1 MKTIYTCVFIL
12 TFFISCDTASD
23 LSLEQTTNK
32 EQFHRI
38 ASELP
43 RNAANPYDTA
53 GWIHNALF
61 ESYYENTSNPKNLSA
76 IISRVEALA
85 NTNANFISIKT
96 SSYHPV
102 SVERVQ
108 YLLDHSKTCVGD
120 VISNSTLSAGAQL
133 SFTTFINSLLTT
145 FNGEST
151 SDDLYQFV
159 SEYEKGILNTTLL
172 TARDKQIILITTS
185 IARHSTYLAKK
196 KPKKNTDPDWII
208 FVGNVIAAAD
218 GAEYGS
224 AEAIVMGLVTG
235 IAQN

>member
-1 MKTIYTCVFIL
+1 MKTIYSCLFIL

-23 LSLEQTTNK
+23 TTAATTNK
-32 EQFHRI
+32 EQFNRI
-38 ASELP
+38 ANELP
-43 RNAANPYDTA
+43 GNAANPYDAA

-61 ESYYENTSNPKNLSA
+61 ESYYENASNAKTVSA

-96 SSYHPV
+96 PSYHPV

-108 YLLDHSKTCVGD
+108 YLLDHPKTCLSD
-120 VISNSTLSAGAQL
+120 IISNSTLSAEAQL
-133 SFTTFINSLLTT
+133 SLTTFINSLITT
-145 FNGEST
+145 FDSESNC
-151 SDDLYQFV
+151 DELYQFV

-196 KPKKNTDPDWII
+196 KPKKNTDPDWTIL
-208 FVGNVIAAAD
+208 VGHVIAAAD

-224 AEAIVMGLVTG
+224 AESVTMGLVTG